1 VRATSRYRVL
11 LYAFDPATRE
21 TTTVAAPAAP
31 DDSSMG
37 PLQSVA
43 RQTGGEAVL
52 AGGDLV
58 PALRRVSRDLDTYYV
73 LSYTSTN
80 AGDGR
85 FYDVQVT
92 STRRDAQVRTRS
104 GYWSPLA
111 ADSLTRRANDTP
123 ALPLRGLK
131 RSPLIDYWLGY
142 TVGPDKQRRA
152 IFTWSPSTLPVRAK
166 VLGRPDVVQL
176 KVSSPNGKSLFEGE
190 VAAVH
195 GSTVSSAR
203 VDLAVFDVPAG
214 RIQLDMVILQA
225 DGTRI
230 DFAAQD
236 QDTPPLKGVGPV
248 ILPPQLFRTSSAR
261 EFRET
266 SVDPAAAPVPTRE
279 FRRTERLLI
288 RVPAYAAGEV
298 KVAVTLKNR
307 VGQSLRELVPMAA
320 PAEGDPPAVA
330 AVTLPQFDLPLS
342 WIAPGD
348 YSLEIAATSEGGTV
362 RELIRFRVTG

>member
-1 VRATSRYRVL
+1 
-11 LYAFDPATRE
+11 
-21 TTTVAAPAAP
+21 
-31 DDSSMG
+31 
-37 PLQSVA
+37 
-43 RQTGGEAVL
+43 
-52 AGGDLV
+52 
-58 PALRRVSRDLDTYYV
+58 
-73 LSYTSTN
+73 
-80 AGDGR
+80 
-85 FYDVQVT
+85 
-92 STRRDAQVRTRS
+92 
-104 GYWSPLA
+104 
-111 ADSLTRRANDTP
+111 
-123 ALPLRGLK
+123 
-131 RSPLIDYWLGY
+131 
-142 TVGPDKQRRA
+142 
-152 IFTWSPSTLPVRAK
+152 
-166 VLGRPDVVQL
+166 
-176 KVSSPNGKSLFEGE
+176 
-190 VAAVH
+190 
-195 GSTVSSAR
+195 
-203 VDLAVFDVPAG
+203 
-214 RIQLDMVILQA
+214 
-225 DGTRI
+225 
-230 DFAAQD
+230 
-236 QDTPPLKGVGPV
+236 VGPV